1 MAEKTIPGG
10 PYVAPG
16 VRERIYAHVFS
27 SLEAEVGGVLIGH
40 LRDDGSPLVTD
51 VIPALEAEGAR
62 ARVTFTHE
70 AWSTIHASLDR
81 DHPDE
86 EILGWYHS
94 HPGFGIFL
102 SDHDL
107 FIHHN
112 FFARPEQIAIVVDP
126 HAGSEGLFVW
136 RAGEVV
142 KAGEEATGRQGER
155 PEQIERALGGADRA
169 PHAPRWPSTL
179 RWGWSSGCSSG
190 WRSYTTAAPI
200 RQPGRLPIPPS
211 TRRYMGAS
219 RASRSPRPIRP
230 GRPKANPPLRQLG
243 ERSLVVRTRERV
255 RGTSA

>member
-1 MAEKTIPGG
+1 MAEQTIPGG

-155 PEQIERALGGADRA
+155 PEQIERALGGADLGPTRA
-169 PHAPRWPSTL
+169 AMALYFALGVVFGLFVWLAFIYDGSSDSATRSTAHPAKHPAVHGGKPSVEK
-179 RWGWSSGCSSG
+179 
-190 WRSYTTAAPI
+190 
-200 RQPGRLPIPPS
+200 PPS
-211 TRRYMGAS
+211 DSTGATEGESTASPTR
-219 RASRSPRPIRP
+219 
-230 GRPKANPPLRQLG
+230 
-243 ERSLVVRTRERV
+243 
-255 RGTSA
+255 